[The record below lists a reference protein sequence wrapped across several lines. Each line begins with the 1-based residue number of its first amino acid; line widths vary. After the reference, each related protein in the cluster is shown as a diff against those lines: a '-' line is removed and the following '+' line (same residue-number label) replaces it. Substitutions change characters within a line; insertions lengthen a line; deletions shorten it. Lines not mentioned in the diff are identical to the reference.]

1 MVVPF
6 YLRNETEDWRCGS
19 VVQDLLFKYEV
30 LSSNPNLPEKKLQKM
45 KQK

>member
-1 MVVPF
+1 
-6 YLRNETEDWRCGS
+6 

-45 KQK
+45 KQKWHKTVSKY